1 MKFLKLVTSCILFLI
16 IFSCVSDNDK
26 DCIICNDSNLSFRTN
41 IRQEEKQLTLIEK
54 GSAEYNT
61 LKQYINNLDNLDQV
75 ENINTY
81 PFYTITGENLKI
93 LINPDRIDIDYKN
106 VNNERIKLSKAISND
121 EFLNFNYLSQTGI
134 EIFDFGNI
142 YGKGNFLKAK
152 YIECGIVRQEIDY
165 KYKIGK
171 WKFWDLK
178 RNLIAEGE
186 FEIDSALAIGRGG
199 CDFMIKM
206 SKIKDDKWKFFDENG
221 KEIKGTIEQIYNIEN
236 AKY

>member
-1 MKFLKLVTSCILFLI
+1 MKFLKFFTSFILFLI
-16 IFSCVSDNDK
+16 ILSCVSNNDK

-41 IRQEEKQLTLIEK
+41 FQQEEKQLVLIEK

-61 LKQYINNLDNLDQV
+61 LKHYINNLDKLDQK
-75 ENINTY
+75 ENLNTY
-81 PFYTITGENLKI
+81 PFYAITGENLKI
-93 LINPDRIDIDYKN
+93 LINPNRIDIDYKN
-106 VNNERIKLSKAISND
+106 ANNERIKLSKEISTD
-121 EFLNFNYLSQTGI
+121 EFLNFNYLSQTGM

-142 YGKGNFLKAK
+142 YGKGNFRKAK
-152 YIECGIVRQEIDY
+152 YIECGIFRQEIDY
-165 KYKIGK
+165 KYKVGK

-199 CDFMIKM
+199 CDYMVKM
-206 SKIKDDKWKFFDENG
+206 SKVKGDKWIFYDENG